1 MTSPDTP
8 FPELI
13 IGNKKISKDNFFS
26 IAEIGHNHQGELK
39 KAFQLIS
46 EAARCGVDA
55 VKFQKRDNKSLFTK
69 NFYDSPYDNP
79 NSYGETYGKHREYLE
94 FGTSEYKEL
103 IDYSNKLKVL
113 LFATPFDLKSVE
125 FLEKLNLPL
134 YKIASADL
142 KNLPLQREI
151 AKTKK
156 PILLST
162 GGGTL
167 EDVKRAKNNIC
178 EINEKLAILQCTSSY
193 PAETDNLNLKV
204 IKTYMKEF
212 KNHVIGFSDHENGID
227 AAIVAYIL
235 GARIFEKHFTLSR
248 ALKGTDHSFS
258 LEPRGLER
266 FIRNLKRIPKM
277 MGSGVKEILS
287 CEEKP
292 ILKMAKS
299 IVARTP
305 IKKGEILSEN
315 NLTVKSPGSGLS
327 PAVFYKILGKKI
339 NRSLGQDEELTE
351 SDFE

>member
-1 MTSPDTP
+1 MSSQDYN
-8 FPELI
+8 FPELK
-13 IGNKKISKDNFFS
+13 IGNKTISKDNFFS
-26 IAEIGHNHQGELK
+26 IAEIGHNHQGELE

-69 NFYDSPYDNP
+69 DFYDSPYDNP
-79 NSYGETYGKHREYLE
+79 NSYGATYGKHREYLE
-94 FGTSEYKEL
+94 FGMSEYKEL
-103 IDYSNKLKVL
+103 IDYSNKLNVI

-125 FLEKLNLPL
+125 FLEKLNMPL
-134 YKIASADL
+134 YKMASADL
-142 KNLPLQREI
+142 RNLPLQREI

-193 PAETDNLNLKV
+193 PAETDSLNLQV

-212 KNHVIGFSDHENGID
+212 KNHIIGFSDHENGID

-277 MGSGVKEILS
+277 MGSGVKEVLS
-287 CEEKP
+287 CEENP
-292 ILKMAKS
+292 IKKMSKS
-299 IVARTP
+299 IVAKIP
-305 IKKGEILSEN
+305 IKKGDLLSEE
-315 NLTVKSPGSGLS
+315 NLTVKSPGTGMS
-327 PAVFYKILGKKI
+327 PAMFYKILGKKI
-339 NRSLGQDEELTE
+339 NRSLIQDEELTE
-351 SDFE
+351 TDFE